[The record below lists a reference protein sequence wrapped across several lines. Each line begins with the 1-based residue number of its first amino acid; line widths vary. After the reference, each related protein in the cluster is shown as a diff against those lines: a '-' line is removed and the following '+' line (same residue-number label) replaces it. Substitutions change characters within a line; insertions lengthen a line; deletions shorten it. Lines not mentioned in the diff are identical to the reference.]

1 MSALTAVSLLTD
13 LLQVASSL
21 MNQANAIS
29 AVIKKAQD
37 ENRAITPE
45 EWAQIDG
52 DQIKARTAAIAAV
65 ANLS

>member
-1 MSALTAVSLLTD
+1 MSALTAVALLTD
-13 LLQVASSL
+13 LLQVASGL
-21 MNQANAIS
+21 MNQASAIS

-45 EWAQIDG
+45 EWAAIDG
-52 DQIKARTAAIAAV
+52 DQIKARAAAIAAV

>member
-21 MNQANAIS
+21 MNQASAIS
-29 AVIKKAQD
+29 SVIKKAQD

-45 EWAQIDG
+45 EWKEIDGAQIE
-52 DQIKARTAAIAAV
+52 ARTEAIAAV
-65 ANLS
+65 AKL